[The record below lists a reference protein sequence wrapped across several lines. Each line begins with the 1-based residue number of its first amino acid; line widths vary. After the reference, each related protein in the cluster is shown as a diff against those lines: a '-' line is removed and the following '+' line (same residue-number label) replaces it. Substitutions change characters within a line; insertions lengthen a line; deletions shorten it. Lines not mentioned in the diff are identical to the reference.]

1 MSIQIEV
8 RENLFK
14 NRFWKKKKTQK
25 AKNMLI
31 KRMVSTSNLQLKP
44 KTTK

>member
-14 NRFWKKKKTQK
+14 NRFWKKKTQK